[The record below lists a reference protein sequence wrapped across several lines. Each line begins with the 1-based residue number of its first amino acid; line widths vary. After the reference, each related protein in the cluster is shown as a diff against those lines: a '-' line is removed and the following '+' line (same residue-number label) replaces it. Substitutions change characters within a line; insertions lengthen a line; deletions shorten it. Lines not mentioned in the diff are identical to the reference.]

1 MSETYTPAFTITS
14 LNAIEL
20 AIAEGALRVKYLD
33 KEIEYR
39 TLKDML
45 KIRDIMKR
53 ELGLKNCSPSRK
65 GLFGGVRIKA
75 QYDKDLC

>member
-1 MSETYTPAFTITS
+1 MTETYKPAFTISNLNS
-14 LNAIEL
+14 LEV

-53 ELGLKNCSPSRK
+53 ELGLIKCGASRK

-75 QYDKDLC
+75 QYNKDLC